1 MDPTTV
7 GPGTILTA
15 HRAPREGWGCEM
27 AIDTVTTRRKFLK
40 LTGIGTAGIA
50 AAELGGLGFDL
61 AFAGQRAARRKLE
74 GTKQTASICPYC
86 AVGCGTIVNAKSAN
100 GRVSIVNIEGNPDS
114 PISTGSLCPKGAAS
128 FQLAVNPLRLT
139 NIKHRKA
146 GATEW
151 DTEPMTRDQAMTR
164 IAQLYADS
172 RDKSF
177 VEKDANGKLIN
188 QATGIFALGGATND
202 NEENYL
208 IAKVNRMMGVVRI
221 ENQARI

>member
-1 MDPTTV
+1 
-7 GPGTILTA
+7 
-15 HRAPREGWGCEM
+15 M

-86 AVGCGTIVNAKSAN
+86 AVGCGTIVSAKTVD

-114 PISTGSLCPKGAAS
+114 PISTGSLCPKGSAT

-139 NIKHRKA
+139 KIKHRKA

-151 DTEPMTRDQAMTR
+151 DTDPMTRDQAMTR

-177 VEKDANGKLIN
+177 VEKSANGKLIN
-188 QATGIFALGGATND
+188 QVTGIFALGGATND

>member
-1 MDPTTV
+1 MGLDP
-7 GPGTILTA
+7 
-15 HRAPREGWGCEM
+15 
-27 AIDTVTTRRKFLK
+27 VTSRRQFLK

-61 AFAGQRAARRKLE
+61 AFAGQRAARRKLA

-86 AVGCGTIVNAKSAN
+86 AVGCGTIVNAKSVN

-139 NIKHRKA
+139 TVKHRKP
-146 GATEW
+146 GAAEW

-172 RDKSF
+172 RDATF
-177 VEKDANGKLIN
+177 VEKDPNGKLIN

>member
-1 MDPTTV
+1 
-7 GPGTILTA
+7 
-15 HRAPREGWGCEM
+15 M
-27 AIDTVTTRRKFLK
+27 AIDTVTTRRRFLK

-61 AFAGQRAARRKLE
+61 AFAGQRATRRKLE

-86 AVGCGTIVNAKSAN
+86 AVGCGTIVNAKSVN

-139 NIKHRKA
+139 TVKHRKA
-146 GATEW
+146 GATAW

-188 QATGIFALGGATND
+188 QTTGIFALGGATND

>member
-1 MDPTTV
+1 
-7 GPGTILTA
+7 
-15 HRAPREGWGCEM
+15 M
-27 AIDTVTTRRKFLK
+27 AIDTGTTRRQFLK

-86 AVGCGTIVNAKSAN
+86 AVGCGTLVSAKTEG
-100 GRVSIVNIEGNPDS
+100 GRVKIVNIEGNPDS
-114 PISTGSLCPKGAAS
+114 PINVGSLCPKGAAT
-128 FQLAVNPLRLT
+128 FQLAVNPLRTTKVL
-139 NIKHRKA
+139 HRKA
-146 GATEW
+146 GAADW
-151 DTEPMTRDQAMTR
+151 DKEDLTREAAMTR
-164 IAQLYADS
+164 ITQLYADS
-172 RDKSF
+172 RDATF
-177 VEKDANGKLIN
+177 MEKAPNGKLAN

>member
-1 MDPTTV
+1 
-7 GPGTILTA
+7 
-15 HRAPREGWGCEM
+15 M
-27 AIDTVTTRRKFLK
+27 AIDTVSTRRQFLK

-86 AVGCGTIVNAKSAN
+86 AVGCGTIVSAKPVD
-100 GRVSIVNIEGNPDS
+100 GRVNIINIEGNPDS

-128 FQLAVNPLRLT
+128 FQLAVNPLRVT
-139 NIKHRKA
+139 KIKHRKA

-164 IAQLYADS
+164 IAQLYADT
-172 RDKSF
+172 RDKTF
-177 VEKDANGKLIN
+177 VEKDPNGKLIN
-188 QATGIFALGGATND
+188 QTTGIFALGGATND

>member
-1 MDPTTV
+1 
-7 GPGTILTA
+7 
-15 HRAPREGWGCEM
+15 M
-27 AIDTVTTRRKFLK
+27 AIDTVTSRRQFLK

-61 AFAGQRAARRKLE
+61 AFAGQRAKRSKLE

-86 AVGCGTIVNAKSAN
+86 AVGCGTLVNAKTEN
-100 GRVSIVNIEGNPDS
+100 GRTSIINIEGNPDS
-114 PISTGSLCPKGAAS
+114 PISTGSLCPKGAAT
-128 FQLAVNPLRLT
+128 FQLAVNPLRST
-139 NIKHRKA
+139 KVKHRKP
-146 GATEW
+146 GAADW
-151 DTEPMTRDQAMTR
+151 DTDTMTRDQAMTR

-172 RDKSF
+172 RDATF
-177 VEKDANGKLIN
+177 VERDSNGKLIN
-188 QATGIFALGGATND
+188 QTTGIFALGGATND

>member
-1 MDPTTV
+1 
-7 GPGTILTA
+7 
-15 HRAPREGWGCEM
+15 M
-27 AIDTVTTRRKFLK
+27 AIDTVTTRRQFLK

-86 AVGCGTIVNAKSAN
+86 AVGCGTMVSAKAVD
-100 GRVSIVNIEGNPDS
+100 GRVNIVNIEGNPDS

-139 NIKHRKA
+139 TVKHRKP
-146 GATEW
+146 GAKEW
-151 DTEPMTRDQAMTR
+151 DTETMSRDQAMTR
-164 IAQLYADS
+164 ITQLYADS
-172 RDKSF
+172 RDRTF

-188 QATGIFALGGATND
+188 QTTGIFALGGATND